1 MATNSE
7 EGGQGGTPPD
17 RRPDTGTND
26 TALPDA
32 TRRFDPVVPDA
43 DADDSTVR
51 LGRSSPD
58 SAVPA
63 SAGSQADEEALRW
76 DGDDLTERLAPAG
89 ATPARGAR
97 SGAASGSALLIV
109 YGALGGIYL
118 LMTVG
123 WVATALRFVPTSDDP
138 LGGFMERLAS
148 VLAVAA
154 PGAWF
159 AIAYWLTRG
168 GPAWLRILWI
178 GLGILFV
185 APWQL
190 VTGNLP

>member
-1 MATNSE
+1 MTDPEDRGS
-7 EGGQGGTPPD
+7 GGTPPRAD
-17 RRPDTGTND
+17 ADAGTGAGAHD
-26 TALPDA
+26 AALPDA

-51 LGRSSPD
+51 LGQP
-58 SAVPA
+58 PA
-63 SAGSQADEEALRW
+63 EEEALRW

-89 ATPARGAR
+89 SAGTRPQGG
-97 SGAASGSALLIV
+97 GAAAGSALLIV

-123 WVATALRFVPTSDDP
+123 WIATALRFRPTSADP
-138 LGGFMERLAS
+138 LGAFMERFAS
-148 VLAVAA
+148 LLAVASPA
-154 PGAWF
+154 VWF

-168 GPAWLRILWI
+168 RPPWQRILWLA
-178 GLGILFV
+178 LGIVLV

-190 VTGNLP
+190 VTGHLP